1 MKSKNVFKYLMVVA
15 IMGMLFTSCKKK
27 QDDTDND
34 TSAAGDNALAEGT
47 YNDVHNIADEAIN
60 MNLTS
65 YMPVSNNGE
74 KGICSSCV
82 LGILI
87 DTTSGLSHTMHI
99 TFGNTAST
107 ANCLCADGRLRRGTI
122 NVSWQGHYRDQ
133 GSVHTITFT
142 DYYVNDNQIL
152 GTKTVTNMG
161 RNSAGHLVFSINVN
175 GSIIKSAANGGGTIT
190 WTSTRQ
196 REWIGGESSPTW
208 SDDVYLITG
217 SASGTNAHGNTFTAQ
232 ITIPLRREIGCH
244 HFVSGRFDL
253 TPTGKATRTIDF
265 GNGACDDQAT
275 VTINGNVF
283 NITLH

>member
-1 MKSKNVFKYLMVVA
+1 MKSKNVFKYIMVVA

-47 YNDVHNIADEAIN
+47 YNDVHNIADQASTGT
-60 MNLTS
+60 LSS
-65 YMPVSNNGE
+65 YTPTYNSNE
-74 KGICSSCV
+74 KGLLSTCATVNIN
-82 LGILI
+82 
-87 DTTSGLSHTMHI
+87 TTVTPHTI
-99 TFGNTAST
+99 TVDFGST
-107 ANCLCADGRLRRGTI
+107 NCLCVDGRYRRGII
-122 NVSWQGHYRDQ
+122 N
-133 GSVHTITFT
+133 ITFT
-142 DYYVNDNQIL
+142 GNYRDSASTHTISFTNYYVNDNQVL
-152 GTKTVTNMG
+152 GTKTVTNLG
-161 RNSAGHLVFSINVN
+161 RNSAGHSVFSISVN

-196 REWIGGESSPTW
+196 REWIAGESTPTW

-232 ITIPLRREIGCH
+232 ITIPLRRELSCH

-275 VTINGNVF
+275 VTINGNVY